1 MGLKVGCRTL
11 LAPLALSSEGSLEGQ
26 FQGCGFRLCAALCRA
41 TTDARFEAGVL
52 AGDFPVFAGEVACP
66 DFAPAFNVPAC
77 ANDRAAGPQIN
88 TATMVMSI

>member
-1 MGLKVGCRTL
+1 VR
-11 LAPLALSSEGSLEGQ
+11 
-26 FQGCGFRLCAALCRA
+26 FRLCAALCGA